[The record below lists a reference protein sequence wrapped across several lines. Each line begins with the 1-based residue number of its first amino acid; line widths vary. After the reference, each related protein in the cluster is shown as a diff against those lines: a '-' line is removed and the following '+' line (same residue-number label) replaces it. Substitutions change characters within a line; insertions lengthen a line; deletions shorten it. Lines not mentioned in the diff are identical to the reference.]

1 MKSLQCAHGLNV
13 KLDRSGLPNDVFP
26 ANDCIHS
33 KSAILHVAVLST
45 GFNVVLPTFQ
55 PDIHSIQS
63 PERSLINVKVPPAP
77 PGKPSLAPGTPQN
90 QPDLV
95 TIRWEPPINDGGAP
109 VTGYLVEHKRTGSP
123 HWVRST
129 PKLVTK
135 PELTLSGLE
144 PGWRYQFRVSAENSA
159 GMSEPGELSEP
170 LTVTLYRSGV
180 SVPHFMLELKDTT
193 ALENEKVEFL
203 VAFRGHPT
211 PKVSWYKDGFEIFS
225 NRRMRV
231 VTEEEQSSLVI
242 FQASFTDEGEIKC
255 TATNRAG
262 HSVTKAKL
270 KLEAPPSIRLPRQY
284 EEGLLFEK
292 DEVIRLKVSVAGRP
306 LPRVTWFHNGEQ
318 VTFGGRYEV
327 NNTDKTSSLRVMEAR
342 RADRGEYQVKATNR
356 LGEDVASF
364 LVTITDRPLPPGK
377 AKVLMTL
384 GKSVTLSWTEPDDDG
399 GCKIGNYLV
408 EYYRLGW
415 NVWLKAATCRQMTTT
430 LGDLIEGS
438 EYKFR
443 IKAESPYGVSD
454 PSEESDVIFV
464 PDPKRGLM
472 EASTISRSMTMGD
485 MQSHNVDNKH
495 PEFTRR
501 GNIGKEEKTK
511 SQSTGKLQSDKD
523 SGEPK
528 NRALQVS
535 SNKDSP
541 SIKIEKESDPI
552 IPVTVI
558 QFQEMRQ
565 VHKAIGR
572 GTVPNK
578 PTDATVEIVN
588 KENADMKRR
597 KVKEST
603 GTTTTRSPSTPAQP
617 QKVFKSQSTTDTVQS
632 PKREPAA
639 VVKEVQS
646 LRTNIKRNS
655 QGSVPVP
662 KVLCDKKPEGNQ
674 VSIDREELRKRI
686 SPSRTDQ
693 SLVRSST
700 LPREDDDSIIHGSSE
715 LMLVLL
721 PERRESQADR
731 GSDRGSEQ
739 RILFD
744 ENEIS
749 IPPPMSLSSPELGSG
764 DIIVTPPLRNAVS
777 STELL
782 HEKAMARFYQA
793 VAQEEAEKA
802 RLRRQSIE
810 RRSSPLRP
818 TRIRINSLEV
828 GSGDGLNILKTP
840 FMDPLPRERLQTQQ
854 KKQVEIV
861 PRENSRYEDLNEE
874 TYHPRNMTAMSNRS
888 ESSEILH
895 PDKFPTIKVLRKDK
909 LGEYKLP
916 PKDFVPKPILKKAP
930 PVELSPSLNQRVES
944 VGKKTTWDIVR
955 ADNKEQPIQEKGFT
969 SVSKSPSPSKSEIDA
984 VVRRPKKDEVPQTS
998 GGVAEDFD
1006 SDVSLS
1012 AAETARNRR
1021 LRIRQKSLE
1030 EDSEANLA
1038 IVSHY
1043 GDIIREYGQVKK
1055 APAVLYL
1062 NTEELKAA
1070 AFYEDEHATVIRPL
1084 DVTPP
1089 PKIKISDK
1097 VNTFFYDGG
1106 ESHSGG
1112 RLNNS
1117 DHPKKVFGPQPK
1129 RQIPD
1134 VPPPTEV
1141 VRSPPARHETAY
1153 LQSPAPTTLAH
1164 VSVSLRNNTPL
1175 RPEEERQIVEARKKV
1190 RSFMGF
1196 LTDLALF
1203 SVACWLYVFKDERL
1217 AIPVLAF
1224 MVYRQVFEAIKKR
1237 LPRRWFQRRQEPAL
1251 WDFEISEYAN
1261 KRLKTKAW
1269 DRWREER
1276 GSRKTRISAQYNKK
1290 ILKITSD
1297 LRNAVQLI
1305 RQ

>member
-1 MKSLQCAHGLNV
+1 
-13 KLDRSGLPNDVFP
+13 
-26 ANDCIHS
+26 
-33 KSAILHVAVLST
+33 
-45 GFNVVLPTFQ
+45 
-55 PDIHSIQS
+55 
-63 PERSLINVKVPPAP
+63 
-77 PGKPSLAPGTPQN
+77 
-90 QPDLV
+90 
-95 TIRWEPPINDGGAP
+95 
-109 VTGYLVEHKRTGSP
+109 
-123 HWVRST
+123 
-129 PKLVTK
+129 
-135 PELTLSGLE
+135 
-144 PGWRYQFRVSAENSA
+144 
-159 GMSEPGELSEP
+159 
-170 LTVTLYRSGV
+170 
-180 SVPHFMLELKDTT
+180 
-193 ALENEKVEFL
+193 
-203 VAFRGHPT
+203 
-211 PKVSWYKDGFEIFS
+211 
-225 NRRMRV
+225 
-231 VTEEEQSSLVI
+231 
-242 FQASFTDEGEIKC
+242 
-255 TATNRAG
+255 
-262 HSVTKAKL
+262 
-270 KLEAPPSIRLPRQY
+270 
-284 EEGLLFEK
+284 
-292 DEVIRLKVSVAGRP
+292 
-306 LPRVTWFHNGEQ
+306 
-318 VTFGGRYEV
+318 
-327 NNTDKTSSLRVMEAR
+327 
-342 RADRGEYQVKATNR
+342 
-356 LGEDVASF
+356 
-364 LVTITDRPLPPGK
+364 
-377 AKVLMTL
+377 
-384 GKSVTLSWTEPDDDG
+384 
-399 GCKIGNYLV
+399 
-408 EYYRLGW
+408 
-415 NVWLKAATCRQMTTT
+415 
-430 LGDLIEGS
+430 
-438 EYKFR
+438 
-443 IKAESPYGVSD
+443 
-454 PSEESDVIFV
+454 
-464 PDPKRGLM
+464 
-472 EASTISRSMTMGD
+472 MTMGD

-495 PEFTRR
+495 AEFTRR
-501 GNIGKEEKTK
+501 YNIGKEEKTK

-535 SNKDSP
+535 SNKASP

-565 VHKAIGR
+565 VHKSIGK

-578 PTDATVEIVN
+578 LTDATVEIVN

-603 GTTTTRSPSTPAQP
+603 GTTAIRSPSTPAQP

-632 PKREPAA
+632 PKREPAS

-655 QGSVPVP
+655 QGSAPVP

-674 VSIDREELRKRI
+674 VSVDREELRKRI
-686 SPSRTDQ
+686 SPSIADQ
-693 SLVRSST
+693 SLVRSPT
-700 LPREDDDSIIHGSSE
+700 LPREDDDSIVHGSSE

-828 GSGDGLNILKTP
+828 GSEDGLNILKTP

-861 PRENSRYEDLNEE
+861 PRENSSDSEDEEEEEDSRREAFLNKFEDEEEETYHPRTMIPLSSRPVEQEEGLDYGRYEDLNEE

-895 PDKFPTIKVLRKDK
+895 PDNFPTIKVLRKDK

-916 PKDFVPKPILKKAP
+916 PKDFVPKPILKKVP

-944 VGKKTTWDIVR
+944 VGKKTTRDIVR
-955 ADNKEQPIQEKGFT
+955 ADNKEQPRQEKGFT

-1055 APAVLYL
+1055 APTVLYL

-1070 AFYEDEHATVIRPL
+1070 SFYEDEHATVIRPL

-1134 VPPPTEV
+1134 VLPPTEV

-1237 LPRRWFQRRQEPAL
+1237 LPRRWFQRRQ
-1251 WDFEISEYAN
+1251 DISVKQED
-1261 KRLKTKAW
+1261 TKDHQW
-1269 DRWREER
+1269 PEER
-1276 GSRKTRISAQYNKK
+1276 RATRSSMIDVPPPSVVSRKRTRVTLVVGRKGALVPSNPQPQRSKVRHTIFAPELLFGEWGREWGEKSKQSFSPLLLGQSFQVSRLECEREGRERGLAAT
-1290 ILKITSD
+1290 LLARSSD
-1297 LRNAVQLI
+1297 GGVGVFSPVLPPRAPLREKPTMSFK
-1305 RQ
+1305 

>member
-1 MKSLQCAHGLNV
+1 
-13 KLDRSGLPNDVFP
+13 
-26 ANDCIHS
+26 
-33 KSAILHVAVLST
+33 
-45 GFNVVLPTFQ
+45 
-55 PDIHSIQS
+55 
-63 PERSLINVKVPPAP
+63 
-77 PGKPSLAPGTPQN
+77 
-90 QPDLV
+90 
-95 TIRWEPPINDGGAP
+95 
-109 VTGYLVEHKRTGSP
+109 
-123 HWVRST
+123 
-129 PKLVTK
+129 
-135 PELTLSGLE
+135 
-144 PGWRYQFRVSAENSA
+144 
-159 GMSEPGELSEP
+159 
-170 LTVTLYRSGV
+170 
-180 SVPHFMLELKDTT
+180 
-193 ALENEKVEFL
+193 
-203 VAFRGHPT
+203 
-211 PKVSWYKDGFEIFS
+211 
-225 NRRMRV
+225 
-231 VTEEEQSSLVI
+231 
-242 FQASFTDEGEIKC
+242 
-255 TATNRAG
+255 
-262 HSVTKAKL
+262 
-270 KLEAPPSIRLPRQY
+270 
-284 EEGLLFEK
+284 
-292 DEVIRLKVSVAGRP
+292 
-306 LPRVTWFHNGEQ
+306 
-318 VTFGGRYEV
+318 
-327 NNTDKTSSLRVMEAR
+327 
-342 RADRGEYQVKATNR
+342 
-356 LGEDVASF
+356 
-364 LVTITDRPLPPGK
+364 
-377 AKVLMTL
+377 
-384 GKSVTLSWTEPDDDG
+384 
-399 GCKIGNYLV
+399 
-408 EYYRLGW
+408 
-415 NVWLKAATCRQMTTT
+415 
-430 LGDLIEGS
+430 
-438 EYKFR
+438 
-443 IKAESPYGVSD
+443 
-454 PSEESDVIFV
+454 
-464 PDPKRGLM
+464 M

-495 PEFTRR
+495 AEFTRR
-501 GNIGKEEKTK
+501 GNTGKEEKTK
-511 SQSTGKLQSDKD
+511 SQSTGKLQSAKD
-523 SGEPK
+523 SDEPK
-528 NRALQVS
+528 KRALQVS
-535 SNKDSP
+535 SNKDSS

-572 GTVPNK
+572 EVVANK
-578 PTDATVEIVN
+578 PTDATVKIVN

-597 KVKEST
+597 KVNEST
-603 GTTTTRSPSTPAQP
+603 GTMTTRSPSTTAQP
-617 QKVFKSQSTTDTVQS
+617 QKMFKSQRTTDTVPP
-632 PKREPAA
+632 PKSEPVA
-639 VVKEVQS
+639 VEKEVQV

-655 QGSVPVP
+655 QGSAPVL

-674 VSIDREELRKRI
+674 VRVDREELRERI
-686 SPSRTDQ
+686 SHSITGQ
-693 SLVRSST
+693 SLVRSPT

-731 GSDRGSEQ
+731 GSDHGSEQ

-764 DIIVTPPLRNAVS
+764 EIIVTPPLRNAVS

-810 RRSSPLRP
+810 RRASPLRP

-828 GSGDGLNILKTP
+828 GSEDGLNILKTP
-840 FMDPLPRERLQTQQ
+840 FMDPPPRERLQTQQ
-854 KKQVEIV
+854 KKQVKIV
-861 PRENSRYEDLNEE
+861 PRENSRSAVAELERTTDIDKKVTASLIRADPLQLVSPREEQEARREDFRNRFEDEEEE
-874 TYHPRNMTAMSNRS
+874 TYHPRTMIPLSSRPIEQEEGLDYDRYEDIEDETYHPRNVTTVSNRS
-888 ESSEILH
+888 ESSAILR
-895 PDKFPTIKVLRKDK
+895 PDDVPTTEVLRNEK
-909 LGEYKLP
+909 LGKYKLP

-930 PVELSPSLNQRVES
+930 PVELLPSLNQRVEP
-944 VGKKTTWDIVR
+944 VGKKNIRDIVHG
-955 ADNKEQPIQEKGFT
+955 DNKEQPRQEKGFA

-1106 ESHSGG
+1106 ESHAGG

-1117 DHPKKVFGPQPK
+1117 DHPKKVFGPQSK

-1141 VRSPPARHETAY
+1141 VRSPPTRHETAY
-1153 LQSPAPTTLAH
+1153 LQSPVPTTLTH
-1164 VSVSLRNNTPL
+1164 VSVSLRDRTPL
-1175 RPEEERQIVEARKKV
+1175 RPEEERQIVEAGKKV

-1237 LPRRWFQRRQEPAL
+1237 LPRRWFQRRPE
-1251 WDFEISEYAN
+1251 
-1261 KRLKTKAW
+1261 
-1269 DRWREER
+1269 
-1276 GSRKTRISAQYNKK
+1276 
-1290 ILKITSD
+1290 
-1297 LRNAVQLI
+1297 
-1305 RQ
+1305 

>member
-1 MKSLQCAHGLNV
+1 
-13 KLDRSGLPNDVFP
+13 
-26 ANDCIHS
+26 
-33 KSAILHVAVLST
+33 
-45 GFNVVLPTFQ
+45 
-55 PDIHSIQS
+55 
-63 PERSLINVKVPPAP
+63 
-77 PGKPSLAPGTPQN
+77 
-90 QPDLV
+90 
-95 TIRWEPPINDGGAP
+95 
-109 VTGYLVEHKRTGSP
+109 
-123 HWVRST
+123 
-129 PKLVTK
+129 
-135 PELTLSGLE
+135 
-144 PGWRYQFRVSAENSA
+144 
-159 GMSEPGELSEP
+159 MSEPGELSEP

-231 VTEEEQSSLVI
+231 VTEEEQSSLII

-443 IKAESPYGVSD
+443 VKAESPYGVSD

-485 MQSHNVDNKH
+485 MQSHKVDNKH
-495 PEFTRR
+495 AEFTRR
-501 GNIGKEEKTK
+501 GNTGKEEKNK
-511 SQSTGKLQSDKD
+511 SQSTGKLQSAKD
-523 SGEPK
+523 SDEPK
-528 NRALQVS
+528 KRALQVS
-535 SNKDSP
+535 SNKDSS

-572 GTVPNK
+572 EAVANK

-597 KVKEST
+597 KVKENT
-603 GTTTTRSPSTPAQP
+603 GTMTTRSPSTPAQP
-617 QKVFKSQSTTDTVQS
+617 QKIFKSQRTTDTVKP
-632 PKREPAA
+632 PKSEPVA
-639 VVKEVQS
+639 VEKEVQV

-655 QGSVPVP
+655 QGSAPIP

-674 VSIDREELRKRI
+674 VSVDREELRERI
-686 SPSRTDQ
+686 SPSITGQ
-693 SLVRSST
+693 SLVRSPT

-731 GSDRGSEQ
+731 GSDHGSEQ

-764 DIIVTPPLRNAVS
+764 EIIVTPPLRNAVS

-810 RRSSPLRP
+810 RRASPLRP

-828 GSGDGLNILKTP
+828 GSEDGLNILKTP
-840 FMDPLPRERLQTQQ
+840 FMDPPLRERLQTQQ

-861 PRENSRYEDLNEE
+861 PRENSRSAVAELGRTTGIDKKVTASLIRADPLQLVSPREEREVFARIRDKIAPLEQVTRRSALRQSLSEEEEEENAKEDDDESVEEEEEDEEFEEEESEDEDLEEEEEEAEEEESDIEDEEEEEEVRREDFRNRFEDEEEE
-874 TYHPRNMTAMSNRS
+874 TYHPRTMIPLSSRPIEQEEGLDYDRYEDIEDETYHPRNVITVSNRS
-888 ESSEILH
+888 ESSAILR
-895 PDKFPTIKVLRKDK
+895 PDKVPTTEVLRNDK
-909 LGEYKLP
+909 LGKYKLP

-930 PVELSPSLNQRVES
+930 PVELSPSLNQRVEP
-944 VGKKTTWDIVR
+944 VGKKTIRDIVR
-955 ADNKEQPIQEKGFT
+955 GDNKEQPKQEKGFA

-1141 VRSPPARHETAY
+1141 VRSPPTRHETAY
-1153 LQSPAPTTLAH
+1153 LQSPVPTTLTH
-1164 VSVSLRNNTPL
+1164 VSVSLRDRTPL
-1175 RPEEERQIVEARKKV
+1175 RPEEERQIVEAGKKV

-1237 LPRRWFQRRQEPAL
+1237 LPRRWFQRRPE
-1251 WDFEISEYAN
+1251 
-1261 KRLKTKAW
+1261 
-1269 DRWREER
+1269 
-1276 GSRKTRISAQYNKK
+1276 
-1290 ILKITSD
+1290 
-1297 LRNAVQLI
+1297 
-1305 RQ
+1305 

>member
-1 MKSLQCAHGLNV
+1 
-13 KLDRSGLPNDVFP
+13 
-26 ANDCIHS
+26 
-33 KSAILHVAVLST
+33 
-45 GFNVVLPTFQ
+45 
-55 PDIHSIQS
+55 
-63 PERSLINVKVPPAP
+63 
-77 PGKPSLAPGTPQN
+77 
-90 QPDLV
+90 
-95 TIRWEPPINDGGAP
+95 
-109 VTGYLVEHKRTGSP
+109 
-123 HWVRST
+123 
-129 PKLVTK
+129 
-135 PELTLSGLE
+135 
-144 PGWRYQFRVSAENSA
+144 
-159 GMSEPGELSEP
+159 MSEPGELSEP

-495 PEFTRR
+495 SEFTRR

-523 SGEPK
+523 SVEPK
-528 NRALQVS
+528 NRPLQVS
-535 SNKDSP
+535 LNKDSS

-572 GTVPNK
+572 ATVPNK

-597 KVKEST
+597 KVKESI
-603 GTTTTRSPSTPAQP
+603 GTTTARSPSTPAQP
-617 QKVFKSQSTTDTVQS
+617 QKVFNSQRSTDTVQS

-655 QGSVPVP
+655 QGSAPVP

-674 VSIDREELRKRI
+674 VSIDREGLRKRI
-686 SPSRTDQ
+686 SPSITGQ
-693 SLVRSST
+693 SLVRSPT

-764 DIIVTPPLRNAVS
+764 EIIVTPPLRNAVS

-828 GSGDGLNILKTP
+828 GSEDGLNILKTP
-840 FMDPLPRERLQTQQ
+840 FMDPLLRERMQTQQ
-854 KKQVEIV
+854 NKQVEIV
-861 PRENSRYEDLNEE
+861 PRENSRSAVAELEITTGVGKKVTASLTRADPLQLVSPREEREDLARTRDKIASLEQVTRRSALRQSLSEEEEYIEEDDDENVEEEEEEEFEEEESEDEELEEEEEEESDSEYEEEEEEARREDFLNKFEDEEEETYHPRTMIPLSSRPVEQEERLDYDRYEDLNEE

-895 PDKFPTIKVLRKDK
+895 PDKSPTIKVLRNDK

-930 PVELSPSLNQRVES
+930 PVELSPSLNQRVET
-944 VGKKTTWDIVR
+944 VGKKTTRDIVR
-955 ADNKEQPIQEKGFT
+955 ADNKEQPRQEKGFA

-1117 DHPKKVFGPQPK
+1117 NHPKKVFGPQPK

-1141 VRSPPARHETAY
+1141 VRSPPTRHETAY

-1164 VSVSLRNNTPL
+1164 VSVLLRDQTPL

-1190 RSFMGF
+1190 RLFMGF

-1203 SVACWLYVFKDERL
+1203 SVACWLYLFKDERL

-1237 LPRRWFQRRQEPAL
+1237 LPRRWWFQRRQE
-1251 WDFEISEYAN
+1251 
-1261 KRLKTKAW
+1261 
-1269 DRWREER
+1269 
-1276 GSRKTRISAQYNKK
+1276 
-1290 ILKITSD
+1290 
-1297 LRNAVQLI
+1297 
-1305 RQ
+1305 

>member
-1 MKSLQCAHGLNV
+1 
-13 KLDRSGLPNDVFP
+13 
-26 ANDCIHS
+26 
-33 KSAILHVAVLST
+33 
-45 GFNVVLPTFQ
+45 
-55 PDIHSIQS
+55 
-63 PERSLINVKVPPAP
+63 
-77 PGKPSLAPGTPQN
+77 
-90 QPDLV
+90 
-95 TIRWEPPINDGGAP
+95 
-109 VTGYLVEHKRTGSP
+109 
-123 HWVRST
+123 
-129 PKLVTK
+129 
-135 PELTLSGLE
+135 
-144 PGWRYQFRVSAENSA
+144 
-159 GMSEPGELSEP
+159 MSEPGELSEP

-495 PEFTRR
+495 SEFTRR
-501 GNIGKEEKTK
+501 GNIGKEEKAK

-523 SGEPK
+523 SVEPK
-528 NRALQVS
+528 NRPLQVS
-535 SNKDSP
+535 LNKDSS

-572 GTVPNK
+572 ATVPNK

-597 KVKEST
+597 KVKESI
-603 GTTTTRSPSTPAQP
+603 GTTTARSPSTPAQP
-617 QKVFKSQSTTDTVQS
+617 QKVFNSQRSTDTVQS

-655 QGSVPVP
+655 QGSAPVP

-686 SPSRTDQ
+686 SPSITGQ
-693 SLVRSST
+693 SLVRSPT

-721 PERRESQADR
+721 PERRGSQADR

-764 DIIVTPPLRNAVS
+764 EIIVTPPLRNAVS

-828 GSGDGLNILKTP
+828 GSEDGLNILKTP
-840 FMDPLPRERLQTQQ
+840 FMDPLLRERLQTQQ
-854 KKQVEIV
+854 NKQVEIV
-861 PRENSRYEDLNEE
+861 PRENSSDSEYEEEEEEARREDFLNKFEDEEEETYHPRTMIPLSSRPVEQEERLDYGRFEDLNEE

-895 PDKFPTIKVLRKDK
+895 PDKSPTIKVLRNDK

-944 VGKKTTWDIVR
+944 VGKKTTRDIVR
-955 ADNKEQPIQEKGFT
+955 ADNKEQPRQEKGFA
-969 SVSKSPSPSKSEIDA
+969 SVSKSPSPSKREIDA

-1141 VRSPPARHETAY
+1141 VRSPPTRHETAY
-1153 LQSPAPTTLAH
+1153 LQIPSTHHPRPCFRIAPRSDAFETGRGTTDRGGEKE
-1164 VSVSLRNNTPL
+1164 S
-1175 RPEEERQIVEARKKV
+1175 EIVH
-1190 RSFMGF
+1190 GF
-1196 LTDLALF
+1196 LDGPRLVLCGLLAVPIQGRATRDT
-1203 SVACWLYVFKDERL
+1203 S
-1217 AIPVLAF
+1217 
-1224 MVYRQVFEAIKKR
+1224 
-1237 LPRRWFQRRQEPAL
+1237 PRVHGLQ
-1251 WDFEISEYAN
+1251 
-1261 KRLKTKAW
+1261 
-1269 DRWREER
+1269 
-1276 GSRKTRISAQYNKK
+1276 
-1290 ILKITSD
+1290 TS
-1297 LRNAVQLI
+1297 L
-1305 RQ
+1305 

>member
-1 MKSLQCAHGLNV
+1 
-13 KLDRSGLPNDVFP
+13 
-26 ANDCIHS
+26 
-33 KSAILHVAVLST
+33 
-45 GFNVVLPTFQ
+45 
-55 PDIHSIQS
+55 
-63 PERSLINVKVPPAP
+63 
-77 PGKPSLAPGTPQN
+77 
-90 QPDLV
+90 
-95 TIRWEPPINDGGAP
+95 
-109 VTGYLVEHKRTGSP
+109 
-123 HWVRST
+123 
-129 PKLVTK
+129 
-135 PELTLSGLE
+135 
-144 PGWRYQFRVSAENSA
+144 
-159 GMSEPGELSEP
+159 
-170 LTVTLYRSGV
+170 
-180 SVPHFMLELKDTT
+180 
-193 ALENEKVEFL
+193 
-203 VAFRGHPT
+203 
-211 PKVSWYKDGFEIFS
+211 
-225 NRRMRV
+225 
-231 VTEEEQSSLVI
+231 
-242 FQASFTDEGEIKC
+242 
-255 TATNRAG
+255 
-262 HSVTKAKL
+262 
-270 KLEAPPSIRLPRQY
+270 
-284 EEGLLFEK
+284 
-292 DEVIRLKVSVAGRP
+292 
-306 LPRVTWFHNGEQ
+306 
-318 VTFGGRYEV
+318 
-327 NNTDKTSSLRVMEAR
+327 
-342 RADRGEYQVKATNR
+342 
-356 LGEDVASF
+356 
-364 LVTITDRPLPPGK
+364 
-377 AKVLMTL
+377 
-384 GKSVTLSWTEPDDDG
+384 
-399 GCKIGNYLV
+399 
-408 EYYRLGW
+408 
-415 NVWLKAATCRQMTTT
+415 
-430 LGDLIEGS
+430 
-438 EYKFR
+438 
-443 IKAESPYGVSD
+443 
-454 PSEESDVIFV
+454 
-464 PDPKRGLM
+464 M

-485 MQSHNVDNKH
+485 MQSHKVDNKH
-495 PEFTRR
+495 AEFTRR
-501 GNIGKEEKTK
+501 GNTGKEEKTK
-511 SQSTGKLQSDKD
+511 SQSTGKLQSAKD
-523 SGEPK
+523 SDEPK
-528 NRALQVS
+528 KRALQVS
-535 SNKDSP
+535 SNKDSS

-572 GTVPNK
+572 EVVANK
-578 PTDATVEIVN
+578 PTDATVKIVN

-603 GTTTTRSPSTPAQP
+603 GTMTTRSPSTTAQP
-617 QKVFKSQSTTDTVQS
+617 QEMFKSQRTTDTVPP
-632 PKREPAA
+632 PKSEPVA
-639 VVKEVQS
+639 VEKEVQV

-655 QGSVPVP
+655 QGSAPVP
-662 KVLCDKKPEGNQ
+662 KVLCDKKPEANQ
-674 VSIDREELRKRI
+674 VRVDREELRERI
-686 SPSRTDQ
+686 SPSITGQ
-693 SLVRSST
+693 SLVRSPT

-731 GSDRGSEQ
+731 GSDHGSEQ

-764 DIIVTPPLRNAVS
+764 EIIVTPPLRNAVS

-810 RRSSPLRP
+810 RRASPLRP

-828 GSGDGLNILKTP
+828 GSEDGLNILKTP
-840 FMDPLPRERLQTQQ
+840 FMDPPPRERLQTQQ

-861 PRENSRYEDLNEE
+861 PRENSRSAVAELGRTTGIDKKVTTSLIRADPLQLVSPREEHEEEEEEVRREDFRNRFEDEEEE
-874 TYHPRNMTAMSNRS
+874 TYHPRTMIPLSSRPIEQEEGLDYDRYEDIEDETYHPRNVTTVSNRS
-888 ESSEILH
+888 ESSAILR
-895 PDKFPTIKVLRKDK
+895 PDKVPTTEVLRNEK
-909 LGEYKLP
+909 LGKYKLP

-930 PVELSPSLNQRVES
+930 PVELLPSLNQRVEP
-944 VGKKTTWDIVR
+944 VGKKTTRDIVR
-955 ADNKEQPIQEKGFT
+955 GDNKEQPRQEKGFA

-1134 VPPPTEV
+1134 VPPPMEV
-1141 VRSPPARHETAY
+1141 VRSPPTRHETAY
-1153 LQSPAPTTLAH
+1153 LQSPVPTTLTH
-1164 VSVSLRNNTPL
+1164 VSVSLRDRTPL
-1175 RPEEERQIVEARKKV
+1175 RPEEERQIVEAGKKV

-1224 MVYRQVFEAIKKR
+1224 MVYRQG
-1237 LPRRWFQRRQEPAL
+1237 L
-1251 WDFEISEYAN
+1251 
-1261 KRLKTKAW
+1261 
-1269 DRWREER
+1269 R
-1276 GSRKTRISAQYNKK
+1276 GY
-1290 ILKITSD
+1290 
-1297 LRNAVQLI
+1297 
-1305 RQ
+1305 

>member
-1 MKSLQCAHGLNV
+1 MLVSTQQTRPNYNYESLCV
-13 KLDRSGLPNDVFP
+13 
-26 ANDCIHS
+26 
-33 KSAILHVAVLST
+33 
-45 GFNVVLPTFQ
+45 
-55 PDIHSIQS
+55 
-63 PERSLINVKVPPAP
+63 
-77 PGKPSLAPGTPQN
+77 
-90 QPDLV
+90 
-95 TIRWEPPINDGGAP
+95 RWENRQLADHCEW
-109 VTGYLVEHKRTGSP
+109 LVAHSRARPNQTLHYMLHYRLGSP
-123 HWVRST
+123 NVNFS
-129 PKLVTK
+129 
-135 PELTLSGLE
+135 
-144 PGWRYQFRVSAENSA
+144 F
-159 GMSEPGELSEP
+159 P
-170 LTVTLYRSGV
+170 L
-180 SVPHFMLELKDTT
+180 
-193 ALENEKVEFL
+193 
-203 VAFRGHPT
+203 
-211 PKVSWYKDGFEIFS
+211 
-225 NRRMRV
+225 
-231 VTEEEQSSLVI
+231 Q
-242 FQASFTDEGEIKC
+242 
-255 TATNRAG
+255 
-262 HSVTKAKL
+262 
-270 KLEAPPSIRLPRQY
+270 
-284 EEGLLFEK
+284 
-292 DEVIRLKVSVAGRP
+292 
-306 LPRVTWFHNGEQ
+306 
-318 VTFGGRYEV
+318 
-327 NNTDKTSSLRVMEAR
+327 
-342 RADRGEYQVKATNR
+342 
-356 LGEDVASF
+356 
-364 LVTITDRPLPPGK
+364 
-377 AKVLMTL
+377 
-384 GKSVTLSWTEPDDDG
+384 
-399 GCKIGNYLV
+399 
-408 EYYRLGW
+408 LGW

-495 PEFTRR
+495 AEFTRR

-597 KVKEST
+597 KVNERT
-603 GTTTTRSPSTPAQP
+603 GTTTTRSSSTPAQP

-693 SLVRSST
+693 SLVRSPT

-731 GSDRGSEQ
+731 GRDRGSEQ

-861 PRENSRYEDLNEE
+861 PRENSRSAVAELEITTGVSKKVTASLIRADPLQLVSAREECEDLARTRDKIASLEQVTRRSALRQSLSEEEEYVEEDDDENVEEEEDEDVEEEEDEDEEFEEEESEDEELEEEEEVEIDSEDEEEEEEARREDFLNKFEDEEEETYHPRTMIPLSSRPVEQEEGLDYGRYEDLNEE

-888 ESSEILH
+888 ESSEILQ

-930 PVELSPSLNQRVES
+930 PVELSPSLNQRVDS
-944 VGKKTTWDIVR
+944 VGKKTTRDIVR
-955 ADNKEQPIQEKGFT
+955 ADNKEQPRQEKGFT

-1203 SVACWLYVFKDERL
+1203 SVACWLYVFKDSRL

-1237 LPRRWFQRRQEPAL
+1237 LPRRWFQRRQE
-1251 WDFEISEYAN
+1251 
-1261 KRLKTKAW
+1261 
-1269 DRWREER
+1269 
-1276 GSRKTRISAQYNKK
+1276 
-1290 ILKITSD
+1290 
-1297 LRNAVQLI
+1297 
-1305 RQ
+1305 